1 MLQYDTYE
9 STVGTL
15 WLTEEDGVLK
25 GISFSA
31 DCAVDIPR
39 TVGTE
44 FAPVKQWLDD
54 YFQGI
59 PRKIDFQI
67 APSGTSFQKLI
78 WDLLLEIPFGE
89 TCSYGQLAKHAAEIL
104 GKESMS
110 SQAVGQAAGRN
121 PIAIIIPCHRV
132 IGSDGKLTGYA
143 YGLDRKQWL
152 LCHEQ
157 KQEGNEC
164 VTQSSDRLKQNG

>member
-1 MLQYDTYE
+1 MLHYDRYE
-9 STVGTL
+9 SPIGTL
-15 WLTEEDGVLK
+15 WLTGRKGVLT
-25 GISFSA
+25 GLSF
-31 DCAVDIPR
+31 
-39 TVGTE
+39 TE
-44 FAPVKQWLDD
+44 PAAHGMPGNFDAVKQWLDD